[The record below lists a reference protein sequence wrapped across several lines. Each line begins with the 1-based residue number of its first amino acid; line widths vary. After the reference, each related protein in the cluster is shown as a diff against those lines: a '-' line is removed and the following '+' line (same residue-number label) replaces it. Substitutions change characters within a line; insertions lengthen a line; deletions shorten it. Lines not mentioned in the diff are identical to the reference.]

1 MGDLPMTTNETELL
15 NLIRNHDNPT
25 EALLLATAIL
35 ISVIKPHEE
44 VAAQE
49 PAVLP

>member
-1 MGDLPMTTNETELL
+1 MTMTDKEKELF

-25 EALLLATAIL
+25 DALLLATAIL